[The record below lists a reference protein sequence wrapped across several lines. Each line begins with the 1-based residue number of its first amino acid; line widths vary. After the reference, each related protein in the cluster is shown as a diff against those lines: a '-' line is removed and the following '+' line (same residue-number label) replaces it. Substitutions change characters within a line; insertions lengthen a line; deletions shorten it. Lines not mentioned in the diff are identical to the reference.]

1 MKFSGK
7 VVLITGGTRGIGK
20 SIALEFAR
28 EGATLALNYVNDDER
43 AEETLK
49 EIKEIGGYG
58 ILVKGDVSNYT
69 FAGKMM
75 EQVIKT
81 LGKVDILIN
90 NAAISKIG
98 LFMDMEECDYNSVM
112 DINFK
117 SVYNTSHSVIKHMI
131 KNKRGN
137 IINISSMWGN
147 LGASCEVLYSSSK
160 GAINSFTKSLAK
172 ELAPSN
178 IRVNAVAPGV
188 INTEMNAWLTKEER
202 EELINEIPLG
212 RLGNGEEVAKVVA
225 FLASEDSSYV
235 TGQIINVD
243 GGLQ

>member
-58 ILVKGDVSNYT
+58 ILIKGDVSNYT
-69 FAGKMM
+69 FAGKMV
-75 EQVIKT
+75 EQAIKT
-81 LGKVDILIN
+81 LGKVDILVN

-131 KNKRGN
+131 TNKRGN

>member
-58 ILVKGDVSNYT
+58 ILIKGDVSNYT
-69 FAGKMM
+69 FAGKMV
-75 EQVIKT
+75 EQVIRT
-81 LGKVDILIN
+81 LGKVDILVN

-131 KNKRGN
+131 TNKRGN

>member
-1 MKFSGK
+1 MKLVGK
-7 VVLITGGTRGIGK
+7 VALITGGTRGIGK
-20 SIALEFAR
+20 SIAIEFAR
-28 EGATLALNYVNDDER
+28 QGAILALNYVNDDER

-49 EIKEIGGYG
+49 EIKEMGAYG
-58 ILVKGDVSNYT
+58 ILIKGDVSNYN
-69 FAGKMM
+69 FASSMI
-75 EQVIKT
+75 EEIIKT
-81 LGKVDILIN
+81 LGKIDILVN
-90 NAAISKIG
+90 NAAISKVG
-98 LFMDMEECDYNSVM
+98 LFMDMEECDYNSIM

-117 SVYNTSHSVIKHMI
+117 SAYNTSHNVIKHMI
-131 KNKRGN
+131 GNKRGN

-188 INTEMNAWLTKEER
+188 INTDMNAWLSKEEK
-202 EELINEIPLG
+202 EELISEIPLG
-212 RLGNGEEVAKVVA
+212 RLGNGQEVAKVVT

>member
-58 ILVKGDVSNYT
+58 ILIKGDVSNYT
-69 FAGKMM
+69 FAGKMV

-81 LGKVDILIN
+81 LGKVDILVN

-131 KNKRGN
+131 TNKRGN

-188 INTEMNAWLTKEER
+188 INTEMNAWLSKEER

>member
-20 SIALEFAR
+20 SIALEFAK

-58 ILVKGDVSNYT
+58 ILIKGDVSNYT
-69 FAGKMM
+69 FAGKMV

-81 LGKVDILIN
+81 LGKVDILVN

-131 KNKRGN
+131 TNKRGN

-202 EELINEIPLG
+202 EELVNEIPLG

>member
-58 ILVKGDVSNYT
+58 ILIKGDVSNYT
-69 FAGKMM
+69 FAGKMV

-81 LGKVDILIN
+81 LGKVDILVN

-131 KNKRGN
+131 TNKRGN

>member
-43 AEETLK
+43 AEENLK

-58 ILVKGDVSNYT
+58 ILIKGDVSNYT

-81 LGKVDILIN
+81 LGKVDILVN

-131 KNKRGN
+131 TNKRGN

>member
-1 MKFSGK
+1 MNLMGK
-7 VVLITGGTRGIGK
+7 VAIITGGTRGIGK
-20 SIALEFAR
+20 SIAFEFAKQ
-28 EGATLALNYVNDDER
+28 GAIVVLNYISDDDS
-43 AEETLK
+43 AEKTLK
-49 EIKEIGGYG
+49 EIREIGNFVML
-58 ILVKGDVSNYT
+58 IKGDVSNYS
-69 FAGKMM
+69 FATLMIDR
-75 EQVIKT
+75 VIKE
-81 LGKVDILIN
+81 LGKIDILVN
-90 NAAISKIG
+90 NAAISKVG
-98 LFMDMEECDYNSVM
+98 LLMDMEECDYNTVM
-112 DINFK
+112 DVNFK
-117 SVYNTSHSVIKHMI
+117 SVYNTSHNVIKHMI
-131 KNKRGN
+131 SNKSGN

-202 EELINEIPLG
+202 GDLINEIPLG

-225 FLASEDSSYV
+225 FLASEDASYV

-243 GGLQ
+243 GGIQ

>member
-28 EGATLALNYVNDDER
+28 KGAILALNYVNDDER

-58 ILVKGDVSNYT
+58 ILIKGDVSNYT
-69 FAGKMM
+69 FAGKMV
-75 EQVIKT
+75 EQVIKI
-81 LGKVDILIN
+81 LGKVDILVN

-117 SVYNTSHSVIKHMI
+117 SVYNTSHSVIRHMI
-131 KNKRGN
+131 ANKRGN